1 MALRR
6 VLSLWETVMLGVGV
20 IVGAGIY
27 SLVGVAGVHAGGSL
41 WLAFLAAG
49 LLAGLTALTYAEL
62 STRFPRAGSSFQYVR
77 HAFQRPALS
86 FLSGWLVAA
95 AGIIAAAT
103 VSLAFGQY
111 TFGLTGWPP
120 IWAAAGL
127 LAAVGLLNTLSL
139 SATSRFNSV
148 ATLLEVAGLAAI
160 LVLAIAFRP
169 EQFFQLSFAMPEG
182 LGGFLNAV
190 VLAFFAYLG
199 FEVVANTAE
208 ELREPRKNLPRAI
221 LISVAVCAVLYVLV
235 AQAYTALLPYEQA
248 IRVVQ
253 EGKGPLAVAAASVAG
268 PIIFTL
274 LAAIALFSTANT
286 VLVSL
291 FGASRMQYGMA
302 RQKAL
307 PAWFSAINAYGLP
320 HWAVAASTLAAIA
333 LTSLGDLE
341 LLGEASV
348 AGMLAV
354 FALDN
359 VALIR
364 IRLSEKRPS
373 EGFRVPLNVA
383 NLPLPAILSALACVG
398 LILYQ
403 AASSPTSVAIAA
415 GLGLVGIGF
424 YIIQPRQTQP
434 LNM

>member
-6 VLSLWETVMLGVGV
+6 VLSLAEAVLLGVGI

-27 SLVGVAGVHAGGSL
+27 SLVGVAGKHAGGSL

-49 LLAGLTALTYAEL
+49 ALAVLVALTYAEL
-62 STRFPRAGSSFQYVR
+62 SSRFPRAGSSFQYVR
-77 HAFQRPALS
+77 HAFQKPLAS
-86 FLSGWLVAA
+86 FVSGWLVAV

-111 TFGLTGWPP
+111 AYGLAGVPP
-120 IWAAAGL
+120 TWAAAAL
-127 LAAVGLLNTLSL
+127 LVAVGLLNTISL
-139 SATSRFNSV
+139 KAASRFNTV
-148 ATLLEVAGLAAI
+148 ATLLEVTGLAAI
-160 LVLAIAFRP
+160 LVLAIWARP
-169 EQFFQLSFAMPEG
+169 EQFFALSFQMPEAFP
-182 LGGFLNAV
+182 GFINAV

-235 AQAYTALLPYEQA
+235 AQAYTALLPYEEA
-248 IRVVQ
+248 VRIVQ
-253 EGKGPLAVAAASVAG
+253 QGKGPLASAAASVAG
-268 PIIFTL
+268 PVVFTL
-274 LAAIALFSTANT
+274 LAAIALFSTSNT

-307 PAWFSAINAYGLP
+307 PAWFSATNRNELP
-320 HWAVAASTLAAIA
+320 HWAVAGSTLAAVA
-333 LTSLGDLE
+333 LMSLGDLE

-348 AGMLAV
+348 VGMLAV

-359 VALIR
+359 AALIR
-364 IRLSEKRPS
+364 IRLKEKRMPR
-373 EGFRVPLNVA
+373 GFKVPLNVGRV
-383 NLPLPAILSALACVG
+383 PMPAVVAAIACTALV
-398 LILYQ
+398 LYQ
-403 AASSPTSVAIAA
+403 AVASPASVAIAA
-415 GLGLVGIGF
+415 GLGLVGVGF
-424 YIIQPRQTQP
+424 HAMQKRTKPSI
-434 LNM
+434 